1 MLVAHVDLAFR
12 ANCSMPFRAL
22 HEDALAFLD
31 LGPVAGPLGF
41 SHEFLERAVRTTS
54 PQQAGCEN
62 DCNVFHVTPPNRL
75 VCIDHAD
82 RSWTAARD
90 VSIAALDIKYRSRF
104 CRSRPVAARPS
115 E

>member
-1 MLVAHVDLAFR
+1 
-12 ANCSMPFRAL
+12 
-22 HEDALAFLD
+22 
-31 LGPVAGPLGF
+31 
-41 SHEFLERAVRTTS
+41 
-54 PQQAGCEN
+54 
-62 DCNVFHVTPPNRL
+62 